1 MSEQQKDTA
10 AQLYNEADVKQ
21 DNVKPDEAAKS
32 ADTTAKPDQE
42 KPADKAAPE
51 VKPQPE
57 SEKKADEQKTE
68 TVVPEKYDL
77 KLPEKSHLQAS
88 DVDKIA
94 VYAKERG
101 LSNDQAQEL
110 LNRENEAV
118 GNFITSEQSRLEEL
132 TQKEWVSQIRA
143 DKEIGGDGY
152 AKNIEMAK
160 RVVSKFADQ
169 KLIDE
174 LESTGFGNHPELV
187 RMLVRVGKQMS
198 EDSLV
203 LPGARPAKKEVSME
217 ELFYGKQT

>member
-1 MSEQQKDTA
+1 MSDEQKEAA
-10 AQLYNEADVKQ
+10 AQLYNEADVKKDGVTPNEETQ
-21 DNVKPDEAAKS
+21 SKETA
-32 ADTTAKPDQE
+32 AKPDQE
-42 KPADKAAPE
+42 KPDDKKTE
-51 VKPQPE
+51 GEKPQPE
-57 SEKKADEQKTE
+57 GEKKADEKKTE

-101 LSNDQAQEL
+101 LSNEQAQEI

-118 GNFITSEQSRLEEL
+118 GKFIESERSRIEEL
-132 TQKEWVSQIRA
+132 TQKEWVSQIKA
-143 DKEIGGDGY
+143 DKEIGGDGF

-160 RVVSKFADQ
+160 RVVTKFADQ

-174 LESTGFGNHPELV
+174 LEATGFGNHPELV

>member
-1 MSEQQKDTA
+1 MSDEQKEAA
-10 AQLYNEADVKQ
+10 AQLYNEADVKKDGVTPNEETQ
-21 DNVKPDEAAKS
+21 SKETA
-32 ADTTAKPDQE
+32 AKPDQE
-42 KPADKAAPE
+42 KPDDKKTE
-51 VKPQPE
+51 GEKPQPE
-57 SEKKADEQKTE
+57 GEKKADEKKTE

-101 LSNDQAQEL
+101 LSNEQAQEI

-118 GNFITSEQSRLEEL
+118 GKFIESERSRIEEL
-132 TQKEWVSQIRA
+132 TQKEWVSQIKA
-143 DKEIGGDGY
+143 DKEIGGDGF

-160 RVVSKFADQ
+160 RAVTKFADQ

-174 LESTGFGNHPELV
+174 LEATGFGNHPELV

-203 LPGARPAKKEVSME
+203 LPGARPAKKEVPME